1 MRELNGLIEQLE
13 QINKKQGEKTMEK
26 KLQELLSRLDNQ
38 IEAIDSAI
46 SCIAEDI
53 LYMNNIA
60 KEMISDV
67 KEMRELIKE
76 D

>member
-1 MRELNGLIEQLE
+1 
-13 QINKKQGEKTMEK
+13 MEK
-26 KLQELLSRLDNQ
+26 KLQELLSRMDKQ
-38 IEAIDSAI
+38 IDAIDSAI

-76 D
+76 N